1 MNGYIPD
8 PTNIGTTFV
17 NGISNMLTTAALDVK
32 LNLGEEARAAQ
43 AEALIGD
50 YTVLQDG
57 TLALGSVRLG
67 QSIDLLFKMN
77 SSLDSINGGSLSYE
91 QGDQKFEVPI
101 SGLAVQK
108 CSNDDMQ
115 PHLLRFE
122 TIKLLQHLIA

>member
-122 TIKLLQHLIA
+122 TIKLLQYLIA